1 MEKITKINI
10 HDIDDFENHPF
21 LVKEDDS
28 LLELVE
34 SIKKNGLLNP
44 VIVRKKDNGRY
55 EMISGHRRKLA
66 FEILGIDKIDS
77 FVKELNSEE
86 AIIQMVDSNLYM
98 EKILPSEKGK
108 AYKMKYD
115 ALKHQGKKSSGHD
128 DQKLLSSEIIASGSG
143 ESEKNV
149 RRYIRLTYLIPELL
163 EMADNTYLY
172 DKRYYITLGIVS
184 AVELSYLN
192 KDEQKLVYETIKYND
207 ATPTHGQTI
216 KIRELSK
223 NKQLNFNSLDE
234 ILSQSKGIQNEKITF
249 NKDKI
254 ESVLPV
260 ELLSRQKTYIEQYII
275 KTIEYYNKLKDE
287 L

>member
-1 MEKITKINI
+1 
-10 HDIDDFENHPF
+10 
-21 LVKEDDS
+21 
-28 LLELVE
+28 
-34 SIKKNGLLNP
+34 
-44 VIVRKKDNGRY
+44 
-55 EMISGHRRKLA
+55 
-66 FEILGIDKIDS
+66 
-77 FVKELNSEE
+77 
-86 AIIQMVDSNLYM
+86 
-98 EKILPSEKGK
+98 
-108 AYKMKYD
+108 
-115 ALKHQGKKSSGHD
+115 
-128 DQKLLSSEIIASGSG
+128 
-143 ESEKNV
+143 
-149 RRYIRLTYLIPELL
+149 
-163 EMADNTYLY
+163 MADNTYLY

-275 KTIEYYNKLKDE
+275 KAIEYYNKLKDE

>member
-1 MEKITKINI
+1 MKDIVKINI
-10 HDIDDFENHPF
+10 NDIDEFKNHPF

-44 VIVRKKDNGRY
+44 IIVRKKDNNRY

-66 FEILGIDKIDS
+66 YEILGLDEIES
-77 FVKELNSEE
+77 FVKDLKDDE
-86 AIIQMVDSNLYM
+86 AIIQMVDSNLYR

-115 ALKHQGKKSSGHD
+115 AIKHQGKRTSGHD
-128 DQKLLSSEIIASGSG
+128 DQKLMSSEILASGSG

-163 EMADNTYLY
+163 ELVDNTYLY

-184 AVELSYLN
+184 AVELSYLS
-192 KDEQKLVYETIKYND
+192 KDEQKLVYETIKYCD
-207 ATPTHGQTI
+207 STPTHGQTI
-216 KIRELSK
+216 KIRKLSK
-223 NKQLNFNSLDE
+223 EKKINFNALEE
-234 ILSQSKGIQNEKITF
+234 IMSQSKGIQNDKITF
-249 NKDKI
+249 NKNRI
-254 ESVLPV
+254 ESVLPI

-275 KTIEYYNKLKDE
+275 EAIEYYKKR
-287 L
+287 

>member
-115 ALKHQGKKSSGHD
+115 ALKHQGKKSSD
-128 DQKLLSSEIIASGSG
+128 TMT
-143 ESEKNV
+143 
-149 RRYIRLTYLIPELL
+149 R
-163 EMADNTYLY
+163 
-172 DKRYYITLGIVS
+172 
-184 AVELSYLN
+184 SYLV
-192 KDEQKLVYETIKYND
+192 QK
-207 ATPTHGQTI
+207 
-216 KIRELSK
+216 
-223 NKQLNFNSLDE
+223 
-234 ILSQSKGIQNEKITF
+234 
-249 NKDKI
+249 
-254 ESVLPV
+254 
-260 ELLSRQKTYIEQYII
+260 
-275 KTIEYYNKLKDE
+275 
-287 L
+287 

>member
-86 AIIQMVDSNLYM
+86 AIIQMVDSNLYR

-163 EMADNTYLY
+163 EMVDNTYLY

-275 KTIEYYNKLKDE
+275 KAIEYYNKLKDE

>member
-1 MEKITKINI
+1 MEKIIKINI
-10 HDIDDFENHPF
+10 HDIDDFQNHPF
-21 LVKEDDS
+21 MVKEDDS
-28 LLELVE
+28 LLELIE

-44 VIVRKKDNGRY
+44 IIVRKKENDRY

-66 FEILGIDKIDS
+66 YEILGINQIDS
-77 FVKELNSEE
+77 FVKDLKDEE
-86 AIIQMVDSNLYM
+86 AVIQMVDSNLYR
-98 EKILPSEKGK
+98 ERILPSEKGK

-115 ALKHQGKKSSGHD
+115 ALKHQGKKTSGHD
-128 DQKLLSSEIIASGSG
+128 DQKLLSSEILASGSG

-163 EMADNTYLY
+163 EMVDNTYLY

-192 KDEQKLVYETIKYND
+192 KDEQKLVYETIKYCD

-223 NKQLNFNSLDE
+223 NKQLNFNVLEE
-234 ILSQSKGIQNEKITF
+234 IMSQSKGIQNEKITF
-249 NKDKI
+249 NKSKI
-254 ESVLPV
+254 EKALPI

-275 KTIEYYNKLKDE
+275 EAIEYYKKIKDE